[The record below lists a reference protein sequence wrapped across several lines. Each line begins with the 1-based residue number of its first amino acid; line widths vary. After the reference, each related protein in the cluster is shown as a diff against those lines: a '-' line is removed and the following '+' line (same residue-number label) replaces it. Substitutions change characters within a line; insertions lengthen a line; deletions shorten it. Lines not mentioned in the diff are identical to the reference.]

1 MEHVCWKAAGLNCLH
16 PSLRFSKSRPDSQY
30 HHNFHDENG
39 KGKKEEEEEERG
51 EKKKYRYLEGM
62 ALDHHGDVAVE
73 ALQPLLVQTLQ
84 DIVAKVWDRHL
95 EGLGHGAPTHTTK
108 GS

>member
-1 MEHVCWKAAGLNCLH
+1 MMKTV
-16 PSLRFSKSRPDSQY
+16 
-30 HHNFHDENG
+30 
-39 KGKKEEEEEERG
+39 KGRRRG
-51 EKKKYRYLEGM
+51 EKKERKKKRIKRKKERIKRKKERKKSHRYLEGM

-95 EGLGHGAPTHTTK
+95 EGLGHGAPTHTTN